1 MKLKPSKIGFS
12 SIGTAAAGLTAIAA
26 IGGNSAAQHPP
37 VQTITVQRQVAS
49 ATPVALDA
57 YTRAAS
63 DAGYTVRSGDTLA
76 VIAGREY
83 GSARC
88 WPGIYSANSGSV
100 RNPNVIYV
108 GQRLR
113 IPGDCGTHGPIRTV
127 TVTVSKT
134 EPNRGNGDG
143 NEHESSFEECVIR
156 TESGGDPDIWN
167 ASGHWGLFQ
176 FSESTWVGYGG
187 AASLFGRASAAYQVG
202 IFNNAM
208 ATPGGADN
216 WAPYDGC

>member
-12 SIGTAAAGLTAIAA
+12 GISTAVAGFAAIAA
-26 IGGNSAAQHPP
+26 IGGASAAQHPP
-37 VQTITVQRQVAS
+37 VRTVTTQRQA
-49 ATPVALDA
+49 ATARLDA
-57 YTRAAS
+57 YTQTAS
-63 DAGYTVRSGDTLA
+63 DTDYTVRSGDTLA

-83 GSARC
+83 GSAQC
-88 WPGIYSANSGSV
+88 WPGIYSANSGSI
-100 RNPNVIYV
+100 RDPNMIYV

-113 IPGDCGTHGPIRTV
+113 IPGGCGTRGPVRTV

-134 EPNRGNGDG
+134 TPDPGSGG

-156 TESGGDPDIWN
+156 SESGGDPDIWN

-187 AASLFGRASAAYQVG
+187 PASEFGSASAAEQVQV
-202 IFNNAM
+202 FNNAM

-216 WAPYDGC
+216 WSPYDHCTV

>member
-1 MKLKPSKIGFS
+1 MKLKPFKIGFS
-12 SIGTAAAGLTAIAA
+12 GIGTAAAGFTAVAA
-26 IGGNSAAQHPP
+26 IGGATAAQHPP
-37 VQTITVQRQVAS
+37 VQTVTIQRQAS
-49 ATPVALDA
+49 ATLDA
-57 YTRAAS
+57 FTRTAAAS
-63 DAGYTVRSGDTLA
+63 SYTVRSGDTLA
-76 VIAGREY
+76 RIAGREY
-83 GSARC
+83 GSGRC
-88 WPGIYSANSGSV
+88 WPGIYSANTRV
-100 RNPNVIYV
+100 IRDPNMIYV
-108 GQRLR
+108 GQTLR
-113 IPGDCGTHGPIRTV
+113 IPGGCGTREPTRTV

-134 EPNRGNGDG
+134 EPDRGSGSGGG

-187 AASLFGRASAAYQVG
+187 AASLFGRASASYQVG